1 MYSKEFPLITEPVE
15 ELTERLKRERNA
27 RLRTRLHLL
36 VLIRSGQVASRRE
49 AAEHL
54 AVHRNSVTNW
64 LRLYEQG
71 GMEAFLRIG
80 VGGPRAEQK
89 TLPDDVFR
97 ALSER
102 VAADAF
108 PSYVAAQEWLRDEHD
123 LNVSYRTL
131 HSIIRYR
138 LGAKLK
144 RRHSVDAKQW

>member
-1 MYSKEFPLITEPVE
+1 MYSKEFPSIGESVE
-15 ELTERLKRERNA
+15 ELTERLKRERDA

-36 VLIRSGQVASRRE
+36 LLIRSGQVANRRE

-71 GMEAFLRIG
+71 GLDAYLRVG
-80 VGGPRAEQK
+80 VGGPPAEQK
-89 TLPDDVFR
+89 TLPDHVFR
-97 ALSER
+97 ALGER

-108 PSYVAAQEWLRDEHD
+108 PTYVAAQEWLRREYGMD
-123 LNVSYRTL
+123 VSYRTV
-131 HSIIRYR
+131 HSLIRYR

-144 RRHSVDAKQW
+144 RRRPGA